1 MNGREAIV
9 SQVSKAKQ
17 YVLRLSYPMGGVIV
31 LLILW
36 AAAIYFLNIPA
47 YILPYPWEVMKELF
61 SKWGYLLTHTW
72 VTAYEALVGFALAV
86 VIGFSVAVLIVWSRV
101 IERTLMPLLIFLQA
115 MPKVAVAPLFVIW
128 FGFGALPK
136 ILVTVL
142 ICFFPIVINSAVGM
156 ASVDNE
162 MLDLIKSMA
171 AKKRQ
176 VFTKVRIPNSLPFF
190 FTSLQISIVLALVGA
205 IVGEFVGADAGLG
218 YLIQVANANLQTK
231 LLFSCIVIL
240 VLMGAVFFY
249 AISGVER
256 LIMPWK
262 PPGEDTGRT
271 VITTST
277 C

>member
-1 MNGREAIV
+1 MNGRETILDR
-9 SQVSKAKQ
+9 AKQ
-17 YVLRLSYPMGGVIV
+17 SILLLVYPVTGVVLFLV
-31 LLILW
+31 LW
-36 AAAIYFLNIPA
+36 AAAIYFLKIPA
-47 YILPYPWEVMKELF
+47 YILPYPSHILEELV
-61 SKWGYLLTHTW
+61 SNWGYLLEHSW
-72 VTAYEALVGFALAV
+72 VTAYEALVGFALAL
-86 VIGFSVAVLIVWSRV
+86 VIGFSVAVLIVWSTV
-101 IERTLMPLLIFLQA
+101 IGRTILPLLIFLQA

-156 ASVDNE
+156 TSVDNE
-162 MLDLIKSMA
+162 MLDLIKSMSA
-171 AKKRQ
+171 RKGQ
-176 VFTKVRIPNSLPFF
+176 VFLKVRIPNSLPFF

-218 YLIQVANANLQTK
+218 YLIQVANANLQTR
-231 LLFSCIVIL
+231 LLFSCIAIL

-249 AISGVER
+249 VIAGCER

-262 PPGEDTGRT
+262 PPGEEAGKTA
-271 VITTST
+271 TTSST

>member
-1 MNGREAIV
+1 MNGKEDIAAK
-9 SQVSKAKQ
+9 SSAKQ
-17 YVLRLSYPMGGVIV
+17 YALLLSYPVGGVIF

-36 AAAIYFLNIPA
+36 TAAIYFLRIPA
-47 YILPYPWEVMKELF
+47 YILPYPSEILKELF
-61 SKWGYLLTHTW
+61 AKWGYLLSHTW
-72 VTAYEALVGFALAV
+72 VTAYEALAGFALAV
-86 VIGFSVAVLIVWSRV
+86 IIGFAVAVAIVWSKL

-115 MPKVAVAPLFVIW
+115 MPKVAIAPLFVIW
-128 FGFGALPK
+128 FGFGPLPK

-162 MLDLIKSMA
+162 MLELIKSMA
-171 AKKRQ
+171 AKKGQ
-176 VFTKVRIPNSLPFF
+176 VFLKVRIPNSLPFF

-205 IVGEFVGADAGLG
+205 IVGEFVGADSGLG

-249 AISGVER
+249 AISWCER

-271 VITTST
+271 VTTST

>member
-1 MNGREAIV
+1 MNGQEATI
-9 SQVSKAKQ
+9 SKASKLKQ
-17 YVLRLSYPMGGVIV
+17 SGLMLSYPVAGVLAV
-31 LLILW
+31 LILW
-36 AAAIYFLNIPA
+36 TAAVYFMKIPA
-47 YILPYPWEVMKELF
+47 YILPYPSDIIKELLA
-61 SKWGYLLTHTW
+61 KWGYLLAHTW
-72 VTAYEALVGFALAV
+72 VTAYEALLGFLLSVVVGFL
-86 VIGFSVAVLIVWSRV
+86 VAVLIVWSKV
-101 IERTLMPLLIFLQA
+101 IERTLMPVLVFLQA
-115 MPKVAVAPLFVIW
+115 MPKVAVAPLFIIW
-128 FGFGALPK
+128 LGFGPLPK

-142 ICFFPIVINSAVGM
+142 ICFFPVVINTAVGM

-162 MLDLIKSMA
+162 MLELIKSMA
-171 AKKRQ
+171 AKKSQ

-240 VLMGAVFFY
+240 VLLGAAFFY
-249 AISGVER
+249 AISMCER

-262 PPGEDTGRT
+262 PPGEDTSRT
-271 VITTST
+271 VTLTT

>member
-1 MNGREAIV
+1 MNGRETTL
-9 SQVSKAKQ
+9 SKVSKLKQ
-17 YVLRLSYPMGGVIV
+17 SVLLLSYPVGGVSV
-31 LLILW
+31 VLILW
-36 AAAIYFLNIPA
+36 TAAVYFLKIPA
-47 YILPYPWEVMKELF
+47 YILPYPSDILNELF
-61 SKWGYLLTHTW
+61 AKWGYLLAHTW
-72 VTAYEALVGFALAV
+72 VTAYEALIGFILAV
-86 VIGFSVAVLIVWSRV
+86 VVGFFVAVLIVWSKV
-101 IERTLMPLLIFLQA
+101 IERTLMPVLIFLQA

-128 FGFGALPK
+128 LGFGPLPK
-136 ILVTVL
+136 ILITVL

-162 MLDLIKSMA
+162 MLELIKSMA
-171 AKKRQ
+171 PKKRQ
-176 VFTKVRIPNSLPFF
+176 VFTKIRIPNSLPFF

-240 VLMGAVFFY
+240 VLLGAAFFY
-249 AISGVER
+249 AILICER

-262 PPGEDTGRT
+262 PPGEDTART
-271 VITTST
+271 VTMTT